1 MRSSLIMT
9 PVKRRT
15 FVEDG
20 VVILP
25 KVVPQELCRAAA
37 TAIETEK
44 VGASEPVQALYHDS
58 PLCALFQE
66 LLGGEPLPVTSA
78 QSAVRH
84 PTPLEQLD
92 IYMGRPTPSPS
103 DWNGHVDGIAIHPGP
118 HKDGPAREAPIM
130 SFSCLVG
137 VA

>member
-25 KVVPQELCRAAA
+25 KVVPQELSREAA

-44 VGASEPVQALYHDS
+44 VGA
-58 PLCALFQE
+58 
-66 LLGGEPLPVTSA
+66 
-78 QSAVRH
+78 
-84 PTPLEQLD
+84 
-92 IYMGRPTPSPS
+92 
-103 DWNGHVDGIAIHPGP
+103 
-118 HKDGPAREAPIM
+118 
-130 SFSCLVG
+130 
-137 VA
+137 